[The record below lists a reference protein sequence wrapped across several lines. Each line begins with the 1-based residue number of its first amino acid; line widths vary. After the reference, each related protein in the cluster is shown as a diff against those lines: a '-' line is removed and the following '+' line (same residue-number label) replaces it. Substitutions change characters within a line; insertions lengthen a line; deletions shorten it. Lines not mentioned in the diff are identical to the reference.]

1 VIVATG
7 RMFAT
12 SRRYSAAA
20 GLDEPLICYQG
31 AVVADPV
38 SGEFMRHEP
47 VDVEVGREAIA
58 AIDEAGFPVE
68 AFVDDRLYVA
78 RSTPETLKYVDTR
91 NVEENI
97 VGDLVEWLREPPT
110 KLVALGEAP
119 ALDALSAALKP
130 RFDGRLTIAKSL
142 PWLLEFSSPTAT
154 KGQALEFVAGRLD
167 FSLQRTV
174 AFGDGENDLGLFAP
188 ARYGVAV
195 ANGDERL
202 LARADFVCP
211 SADEEGVAAVIEAY
225 LDSRG

>member
-1 VIVATG
+1 
-7 RMFAT
+7 MFAT
-12 SRRYSAAA
+12 SRRYVAAA

-38 SGEFMRHEP
+38 SGAFMRHEP
-47 VDVEVGREAIA
+47 VRVDVAREAIA
-58 AIDEAGFPVE
+58 EVDAAGFPVE

-91 NVEENI
+91 NVEENV
-97 VGDLVEWLREPPT
+97 VGDLVAWLERPPT
-110 KLVALGEAP
+110 KLVALGEAR
-119 ALDALSAALKP
+119 ALDGLAASLKP

-154 KGQALEFVAGRLD
+154 KGQALEFVADRLG
-167 FSLQRTV
+167 FALAQTV

-195 ANGDERL
+195 ANADKRL
-202 LARADFVCP
+202 LARADLICP
-211 SADEEGVAAVIEAY
+211 PADEEGVAAVIEAY
-225 LDSRG
+225 LDSNA